1 MTKNILK
8 IFLFCIEEMSCS
20 FIMILHVEIME
31 SMVFFKDKKQ
41 LQLQSKE
48 TKLLLI

>member
-8 IFLFCIEEMSCS
+8 IFLFCIEMSCS

-31 SMVFFKDKKQ
+31 SLVFFIFKKY
-41 LQLQSKE
+41 LF
-48 TKLLLI
+48 